1 MRRQR
6 IARRIA
12 RRRHLVVGVAPRH
25 VLVHEE
31 APRLA
36 GEHDEL
42 LLARAPR
49 VVRRRHALHHRREDG
64 VAVDGA
70 PRLVRLDERPEL
82 QVGEDV
88 AGHEDEVGLDPAA
101 RLDLA
106 QRVARRVARRVR
118 LEHAQ
123 HHRRQPLLQLRLADV
138 PLDLVGVRVAEDEDL
153 LHAAGREEL
162 ERVLN
167 HRQIGERH

>member
-1 MRRQR
+1 MSRKR

-12 RRRHLVVGVAPRH
+12 RRIPRRRHLVVGVAPRH

-49 VVRRRHALHHRREDG
+49 VVRRRHALHHRREHG

-123 HHRRQPLLQLRLADV
+123 HTREAHHADDAEPRAHADGGDVGWPHGRQMA
-138 PLDLVGVRVAEDEDL
+138 VGRKNWLSD
-153 LHAAGREEL
+153 GRQM
-162 ERVLN
+162 VL
-167 HRQIGERH
+167 